1 MTEILPIVIALATGA
16 AACATDVALRRVPN
30 VLTMTAA
37 AAAVVLHVATGGWL
51 AGAWSVAGWLA
62 GLALFLP
69 IFLLR
74 GIGGGDVKLLAAF
87 GACLGPGLAVWTGLY
102 GAIAGGLLALG
113 VVVWTHTA
121 ARTMVN
127 IGHMLAVWR
136 VTGLR
141 PVEGITLASSRGPRL
156 PYAIPLTC
164 GLVMAVWWRT

>member
-1 MTEILPIVIALATGA
+1 MAEFLPIGLALATGV

-30 VLTMTAA
+30 VLTMTASA
-37 AAAVVLHVATGGWL
+37 AAIVLHAATGGWL
-51 AGAWSVAGWLA
+51 AGVWSVAGWLA

-74 GIGGGDVKLLAAF
+74 GMGGGDVKLLAAF

-102 GAIAGGLLALG
+102 GAIAGGVLALG
-113 VVVWTHTA
+113 VVVWSRTA
-121 ARTMVN
+121 AHTTGN
-127 IGHMLAVWR
+127 IGHMLTVWR
-136 VTGLR
+136 TTGLR

-164 GLVMAVWWRT
+164 GLVLAVWWRM